1 MCILSH
7 LHLRNKIYKLE
18 TEAHNLSNFRHEA
31 LVKGITSVET
41 VTEEGGSAWS
51 IPDGH

>member
-1 MCILSH
+1 MCILSY

-18 TEAHNLSNFRHEA
+18 TEAHNLSNFRQEA

-41 VTEEGGSAWS
+41 VTEEGGSAWRS
-51 IPDGH
+51 PDSH